1 VRAVNWDKLGNTSWN
16 REYQIGTLIT
26 LSILLLTPMLIVPTI
41 HAERENK
48 LLFPKSI
55 FPQSDAYKTGW
66 AAGFLGQP
74 FNGHHTQDYI
84 FGYLNGTSTYVFNYN
99 QTSGHTMNWYI
110 GAAIADDQYQ
120 KGGNFNGSDGLL
132 W

>member
-1 VRAVNWDKLGNTSWN
+1 MDANNRRLLGWNVLCRYSTITKVVLCRYVRAVNWDKLGNTSWN

-66 AAGFLGQP
+66 AAGFLG
-74 FNGHHTQDYI
+74 
-84 FGYLNGTSTYVFNYN
+84 
-99 QTSGHTMNWYI
+99 
-110 GAAIADDQYQ
+110 
-120 KGGNFNGSDGLL
+120 
-132 W
+132 